1 MCSFTYGYH
10 HQQRIFWVSVLL
22 VQITILIVSVFF
34 KTNDITTIHLLE
46 QHRRHLVNSDYDVI
60 AFGTSSNE
68 SENNLFYYDR
78 YTMETLQLNPFHDVT
93 IFMETQHSEY
103 SDLYFY
109 QDIKTNIS
117 IQKLKHDEMI
127 ITQNAAEKFKIQI
140 GDTFSLRLVPQG
152 TIIQSFT
159 VTFITS
165 PYYDLLNPNP
175 SQNNGLIVLPFSE
188 SVVTLFPSPTN
199 ERFPH
204 IIFSKF
210 GVNTSPFFYTQ
221 SEAYSKRILKE
232 TINLSNSG
240 LNPDAYYSTSQL
252 GVINDTFNTFYSSQ
266 LSISSVLTSMI
277 FIFVFFFDVQ
287 DHNHLKRCYRYKP
300 SEILVFKTARSF
312 SGILLTTIF
321 SMLLWVLSFLMYSQ
335 LVLPVFI
342 YHSLPLL
349 ILLVSLGLYLFF
361 VFFNEKIRL
370 SLNNIFTHKGANY
383 AR

>member
-1 MCSFTYGYH
+1 MRSLTYGYH

-22 VQITILIVSVFF
+22 VQITVLIMGVFF
-34 KTNDITTIHLLE
+34 NTNDTKTIYLLE
-46 QHRRHLVNSDYDVI
+46 QHKRQLVNSDYDLI

-103 SDLYFY
+103 IDLYFY
-109 QDIKTNIS
+109 QDIKTNTS
-117 IQKLKHDEMI
+117 ILKLKHDEMI
-127 ITQNAAEKFKIQI
+127 VTQNAAEKFKIQI

-159 VTFITS
+159 VAFITS

-175 SQNNGLIVLPFSE
+175 LRDNGLIVLPFSE

-199 ERFPH
+199 EQFPH
-204 IIFSKF
+204 VIFSQF
-210 GVNTSPFFYTQ
+210 GVNSSPFFYTQ

-232 TINLSNSG
+232 TLDFNTSG

-252 GVINDTFNTFYSSQ
+252 GVINDTFNTFYLNHVSFST
-266 LSISSVLTSMI
+266 ILTSMI
-277 FIFVFFFDVQ
+277 FILVFFFDVQ
-287 DHNHLKRCYRYKP
+287 DHNHLRKCYRYKP
-300 SEILVFKTARSF
+300 SEILVFKTARSL
-312 SGILLTTIF
+312 SGIFIAVALNLF
-321 SMLLWVLSFLMYSQ
+321 LWVLSSFTFSQ
-335 LVLPVFI
+335 LVLPIMI
-342 YHSLPLL
+342 YHSLPLF
-349 ILLVSLGLYLFF
+349 ILLVGLCLYLFF
-361 VFFNEKIRL
+361 VYFNEKIRRIVTDL
-370 SLNNIFTHKGANY
+370 YTRKGANY